1 MGKSKAVTV
10 GYKYYSGQHHVLCH
24 GPIDRIEQI
33 LVDDRNA
40 WTGEATGGSI
50 TIAAESLFGGESREG
65 GISGTVD
72 IAMGGPDQL
81 QNSYLVSKLGADVPA
96 YRGVVSAI
104 LRQCYMG
111 NNPYFKPWAYRG
123 ARIAVRQDGIDQWY
137 QAKAGISH
145 TLNGSASFYFL
156 LDRSNSLSS
165 GQFAAIKNAA
175 KAGLDL
181 IDDYVNAN
189 PGERVDVGVRFY
201 SDGST
206 GSELTDVDS
215 ADIAALKSFIDGATQ
230 VTGGDVNSAFG
241 FIESWFTA
249 SLGVAFDKRAVIFVT
264 DSGTEDGMTAT
275 SSPGGN
281 GYEMINR
288 LAPFSYPNTVD
299 IYAIN
304 YNTSETAYTGLIDN
318 TGSDGIPIISGS
330 DDAGLTDAVAAA
342 LSSRFTDLNPAHIIR
357 ECLTDPDWGMGYQ
370 DADIDDA
377 SFQAAANVLANEG
390 LGISLLWDRQTTLES
405 FVAEVIKHIDAALY
419 VSRATGKFVLKLIRF
434 DYDPETLLVL
444 DESNIAKIQNPS
456 TPTFGELTNSI
467 TVKFWDAE
475 TSKDASVTLQDPALI
490 QMQGAVIGTTV
501 QYPGFTYSRNAV
513 IAAQRDL
520 RSVSFP
526 LFACTIFANRDA
538 KDLNIG
544 DVFKLSWGK
553 WQIDNLIMRV
563 TALAFGDGKSS
574 QVRITCVQDVFNTP
588 DVQLVLDDGGAWED
602 PSSDA
607 TAATNRIA
615 FEAPYYELSQMLGQA
630 DLDSSL
636 GTNPEVGYVMA
647 AAAQP
652 ASGFNARLWTDAGP
666 GYEDVNAMD
675 FAPSA
680 TLDGDL
686 DQITTVVPIENASN
700 FDLIVIG
707 SFCQIGEGNEDMEL
721 CRVDAVDEVGGTV
734 TLGRGALDTVPQ
746 IHLSGTRLY
755 FWDAYSGIDPTQYV
769 AGEEVDLKITPI
781 SGAGQ
786 LPLASAPADTVT
798 LDNRAIRPYPPANL
812 TVNGESYNPGQTYS
826 GVITLAWAHRDRLQ
840 QTGGVIY
847 DHLDGSIGPEA
858 GTEYFVRG
866 YQSDVLIDEFTA
878 IAGATYDWTP
888 SVGGVWEVHVGAV
901 RDGYESMQTAYHTF
915 TYGDAYPY
923 TIPIINGDFETGD
936 ATGWATI
943 SGVGGNVSVGG
954 GNVGTPVG
962 SYLGTVSSNQGAVSW
977 GQTITFADLYHA
989 DIDDGLLWLT
999 LSVNQN
1005 AFNEDSDAFGPE
1017 FEFMDTDGN
1026 IRGGRTHAMQDPDI
1040 LGGASNWRY
1049 RTLVPPGSRSMR
1061 LRVNGRRFTGTE
1073 LSVYVDDFVGT
1084 MEPFGGVISN
1094 LFVSSDGDDHATWT
1108 VASGTGVTI
1117 GATSAWGTYERYGY
1131 YGGDIASASHYK
1143 DYAFAGDELTAIAA
1157 GRAALQI
1164 SAWLM
1169 NENADDQCRL
1179 RVELL
1184 GAADAVLTSW
1194 ETGAATVNYGLIG
1207 TIFDIPGFKVPTG
1220 ALKARCRFYWTRAD
1234 GTVNDAMI
1242 SHLNVQLFT
1251 LDAVAPSG
1259 TPTSTKWRVRNFATA
1274 GTPGGASVWRTAIS
1288 EIEMRETASGAN
1300 ACTGGTAS
1308 SSSRWQNNAI
1318 YAASVALTVD
1328 TATEALS
1335 AQGQWPYW
1343 WQYEFASAVNI
1354 AEVAIKARDTGMGDE
1369 PALFLLEYFDG
1380 TDWIAHDLFASE
1392 GVWTANEQRVFTVG

>member
-33 LVDDRNA
+33 LVDDRTA
-40 WTGEATGGSI
+40 WTGEQGDGSI
-50 TIAAESLFGGESREG
+50 NVSAESLFGGESREG

-72 IAMGGPDQL
+72 IAMGGPTQG

-111 NNPYFKPWAYRG
+111 NNPYLKPWAYRA
-123 ARIAVRQDGIDQWY
+123 ARISVRQDGIDQWY
-137 QAKAGISH
+137 PSKAGISH
-145 TLNGSASFYFL
+145 TLNGSAAFYFL

-165 GQFAAIKNAA
+165 GQFASIKNAA
-175 KAGLDL
+175 KSGLDL
-181 IDDYVNAN
+181 IADYVEAN
-189 PGERVDVGVRFY
+189 PGERVDVAVRFY
-201 SDGST
+201 SAGST
-206 GSELTDVDS
+206 ADERTDVDA
-215 ADIAALKSFIDGATQ
+215 ADITALKAFIDGAGQ
-230 VTGGDVNSAFG
+230 VTGGDVDSAFG
-241 FIESWFTA
+241 FIESWFSA
-249 SLGVAFDKRAVIFVT
+249 SINVAFDKRAVIFVT
-264 DSGTEDGMTAT
+264 DSGTEDGMTTT

-281 GYEMINR
+281 AYEMINR

-318 TGSDGIPIISGS
+318 TASDGIPIISGS
-330 DDAGLTDAVAAA
+330 DDAGLTDAVEAA

-377 SFQAAANVLANEG
+377 SFQAAANVLAAEG

-419 VSRATGKFVLKLIRF
+419 VSRTSGKFVLKLIRF

-475 TSKDASVTLQDPALI
+475 TSKDASVTLQDPALV

-526 LFACTIFANRDA
+526 LFACTIYANREA

-588 DVQLVLDDGGAWED
+588 EVQLVLDDGGAWED
-602 PSSDA
+602 PTSDA
-607 TAATNRIA
+607 TPATNRIA

-652 ASGFNARLWTDAGP
+652 ASGFNARLWTDSGP

-675 FAPSA
+675 FAPSC

-686 DQITTVVPIENASN
+686 DQTTTVIPIENASN

-707 SFCQIGEGNEDMEL
+707 SFCQIGDGNDAMEL
-721 CRVDAVDEVGGTV
+721 CRVDAVDDVGGTI

-746 IHLSGTRLY
+746 IHASGTRVY

-798 LDNRAIRPYPPANL
+798 LDNRAIRPYPPADFQI
-812 TVNGESYNPGQTYS
+812 NGDSYLPAQTYT
-826 GVITLAWAHRDRLQ
+826 GTLTLTWAHRDRLQ
-840 QTGGVIY
+840 QTGGVIN
-847 DHLDGSIGPEA
+847 DHTDGSIGPEP
-858 GTEYFVRG
+858 GTEYYLRG
-866 YQSDVLIDEFTA
+866 YVGGVLIDSIDD
-878 IAGATYDWTP
+878 IAAATVNWTP
-888 SVGGVWEVHVGAV
+888 TASGEWTVYVGAI
-901 RDGYESMQTAYHTF
+901 RDGYESMQMAYHTF
-915 TYGDAYPY
+915 TFGDLYPFTVPLVNSNFATDASGWDTYVNSGPSWNAAGYGIFA
-923 TIPIINGDFETGD
+923 
-936 ATGWATI
+936 ASA
-943 SGVGGNVSVGG
+943 
-954 GNVGTPVG
+954 
-962 SYLGTVSSNQGAVSW
+962 SYASW
-977 GQTITFADLYHA
+977 GQTVDLGTAYHT
-989 DIDDGLLWLT
+989 DIDSGTLWMR
-999 LSVNQN
+999 LSIRQN
-1005 AFNEDSDAFGPE
+1005 GFLSDSDAYGPMIE
-1017 FEFMDTDGN
+1017 FLDATGKW
-1026 IRGGRTHAMQDPDI
+1026 IGGRLFVLADPDAYSPT
-1040 LGGASNWRY
+1040 GGFHTREY
-1049 RTLVPPGSRSMR
+1049 QCMVTPGARK
-1061 LRVNGRRFTGTE
+1061 LRVRFNGTRNAGTE
-1073 LSVYVDDFVGT
+1073 LSVYLDDISP
-1084 MEPFGGVISN
+1084 MIEPSPGLNVVEMFSDDGQGGAS
-1094 LFVSSDGDDHATWT
+1094 WT
-1108 VASGTGVTI
+1108 VTSGGALDWTGNEPAITNGFGRWNIEGFYAGSV
-1117 GATSAWGTYERYGY
+1117 
-1131 YGGDIASASHYK
+1131 ASAEHRK
-1143 DYAFAGDELTAIAA
+1143 EFTFAGDAATAVAA
-1157 GRAALQI
+1157 GRAFMATSFLLI
-1164 SAWLM
+1164 
-1169 NENADDQCRL
+1169 NENDDD
-1179 RVELL
+1179 RVRVAFEFYDVSNTLIK
-1184 GAADAVLTSW
+1184 
-1194 ETGAATVNYGLIG
+1194 TGFHSAAATTDYNFEG
-1207 TIFDIPGFKVPTG
+1207 TFFDHPAIQIPTNCTKVR
-1220 ALKARCRFYWTRAD
+1220 AVIQWTRAD
-1234 GTVNDAMI
+1234 GTV
-1242 SHLNVQLFT
+1242 
-1251 LDAVAPSG
+1251 LDASVVRFNAHLIYADAVTPSG
-1259 TPTSTKWRVRNFATA
+1259 TPTSTKWRVRAFARNSANTGSTTFSFA
-1274 GTPGGASVWRTAIS
+1274 
-1288 EIEMRETASGAN
+1288 EIEMRTTAGGAN

-1308 SSSRWQNNAI
+1308 AKSKLDATATYDASKALDGNNAT
-1318 YAASVALTVD
+1318 ASV
-1328 TATEALS
+1328 S
-1335 AQGQWPYW
+1335 APGEWPWW

-1354 AEVAIKARDTGMGDE
+1354 AEVAMRAESASTSRTPTIFT
-1369 PALFLLEYFDG
+1369 LEYYDG
-1380 TDWIAHDLFASE
+1380 ADWIAHDLFVSPTDWTASE
-1392 GVWTANEQRVFTVG
+1392 QRIFTVA